1 MLSEENPGVVLRGN
15 HLSNLGSGVYFV
27 FMI

>member
-15 HLSNLGSGVYFV
+15 QLSNLGSGVNFV